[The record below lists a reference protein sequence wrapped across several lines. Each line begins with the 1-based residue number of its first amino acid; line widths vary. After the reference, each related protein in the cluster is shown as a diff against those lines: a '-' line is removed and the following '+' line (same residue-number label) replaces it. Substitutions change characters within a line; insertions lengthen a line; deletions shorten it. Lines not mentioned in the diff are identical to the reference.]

1 MRVFSRLGVEDHI
14 LNLDEARRCID
25 HQRFG
30 VAGRNVGKF
39 DLDARLRSLRCRIDR
54 HCDLPDCN
62 VDAVSL
68 DEFQLG
74 CALQDNLNGINVEVA
89 LQGQHRGLAVVK

>member
-1 MRVFSRLGVEDHI
+1 MVFRMRSALLASIV
-14 LNLDEARRCID
+14 RC
-25 HQRFG
+25 
-30 VAGRNVGKF
+30 KF
-39 DLDARLRSLRCRIDR
+39 I
-54 HCDLPDCN
+54 

-89 LQGQHRGLAVVK
+89 LQGQHRGLVVVK

>member
-1 MRVFSRLGVEDHI
+1 MRSALLASIV
-14 LNLDEARRCID
+14 RC
-25 HQRFG
+25 
-30 VAGRNVGKF
+30 KF
-39 DLDARLRSLRCRIDR
+39 I
-54 HCDLPDCN
+54 

-89 LQGQHRGLAVVK
+89 LQGQHRGLVVVK